1 MLDTKMKE
9 ACRICAR
16 ELCGNQRRWIFHT
29 ASKLNLQ
36 VLLSHVLGKEVSRD
50 GKAEFACSKCAFMLD
65 RIYRFDTVIAR
76 IEALSIERLQKL
88 LLEKERLK
96 QCIAGLYRK
105 NNGDS
110 DPEAKEGEGTVDI
123 SSLPDVRY
131 CALLQEDFA
140 YSGFESWTEHEQ
152 PILEIPHCPH
162 QEQAGPRLRRCKGCT
177 ALRVADADY
186 EAVCKVPRKLAR
198 SMSCG
203 PSSRCSAKLVG
214 SVCGEEM
221 LGGPIMPVDI
231 SHARGCEYEGSLEK
245 MSSGSS
251 VESLEKT
258 AEAGLAAGKE
268 DTKEDLKSDSLSPD
282 HNTRILPAHVNR
294 LDFTTSVVKTVEYRP
309 VQSPRGSRLPIP
321 VKAGSWGLKSSRSS
335 LSTVEG
341 APRPSLLGNDCEFST
356 WTGVLYPRLQQDFHL
371 ELADLK
377 ELWEDVCDEYLPLQT
392 QNLIEEQ
399 QNQLNQYECAA
410 GQCVTELQKA
420 EQQVHS
426 LQGRIQETEMA
437 NKTLQEKLREM
448 ESELKAVRQAAQRQD
463 RTIHGLEE
471 SLKNK
476 ENEIEELCRVVEGQ
490 NETMVQLREMVH
502 RSQLEQLQLA
512 AEEAGCSQ
520 PPCHQIELLDL
531 QSSLFSSQ
539 LELQKAQ
546 GRLRHRDYEL
556 ADHRRARELLETDLQ
571 EMQQQK
577 DAAWKCCQEVSSS
590 LQQLRAEL
598 QGKEELLKTSQ
609 SKKESEVRSLEENI
623 QRLTQSLREKECLV
637 QEYAQLLDCQQNIPE
652 NPEGRDL
659 LTKKLQERIRDRDRA
674 LERALDEK
682 FEALEEKEGEVRQLQ
697 LSLREKERDLER
709 LRHVLSNNE
718 ETINSLEA
726 LKKGKELELEQV
738 SATYRNLQWLKQE
751 VEARQERSLKEKEGV
766 IGQLQLSLQNRN
778 QEVEDLTAALL
789 GKFSIG
795 ANDIS
800 EELKLHLQ
808 KKERML
814 QEVLAD
820 RCRQAEEHK
829 QDIQGLLQAVS
840 SRDQQFKDT
849 SERVMQGIRERN
861 IEIQQL
867 RSQLAAKDREMAQI
881 VRESSPS
888 FPGAATELTRLKR
901 LLQEKERFIR
911 ELMQDSPASQTE
923 PMTISEADASRED
936 ECEEALDLQKEADT
950 IKEELELVL
959 RKEKETRLEVCT
971 LQSIIAKQSEEM
983 EALKANLDTLNRDVH
998 VKERLIKDLQVQLVS
1013 PAELPEV
1020 QRLTQELLVLKNEM
1034 EVMKSLRQ
1042 DTADNLYRQLRSA
1055 LEELI
1060 LEQAELNA
1068 VLQKERQVYSSL
1080 ALVHTHPDR
1089 DQTLY
1094 MELEAVRGQ
1103 LEKALGRTQECVNR
1117 LEMESRGLAHFG
1129 GLGIEGDGDD
1139 RSSEFTD
1146 SIEEEEKQKQTIQAE
1161 VSQYQQGITA
1171 VHEQKDQEREAMA
1184 GVLSQNALG
1193 TEKECHEEQFRMQS
1207 EVQELT
1213 EPKVRAEEDLK
1224 MQTEDT
1230 NFSAASHIRVIVD
1243 NVEEEDLKERE
1254 GDSQSECLESEEG
1267 LREELCK
1274 LKQQLGTADTVI
1286 GLLKEQLELNV
1297 AGDGEKRFNP
1307 ELIVSMAKEIERL
1320 KSELA
1325 SGQGKRMA
1333 PLVELR
1339 EGRAKRP
1346 RTRPHSLDLGAL
1358 HSQSGDHDSPAASDC
1373 SLQPDEDQQKSGF
1386 WANVESSLR
1395 EQLQQLRMDLAQ
1407 CRQQNR
1413 ELQDTLVVSEATVHA
1428 QAEQLKQCRVLLSEP
1443 SVEQDSKQ
1451 VQVDLQDLGYE
1462 TCGRSENEAER
1473 DDTSSPEC
1481 EELAGDLYSE
1491 TSMSEEKTPLYSFPV
1506 GPLTS
1511 SPLKHSLNIQHGM
1524 GVFGKSQDVAVLQ
1537 QHIQELKAQLQ
1548 KSEKVVRNLQSR
1560 MRSFSTTS
1568 DYASSMER
1576 PSKMEPG
1583 SPMEDTLSQ
1592 SLLDEDEGWQSDGM
1606 GPFNSLLAPPNKD
1619 LEQLVQRVST
1629 LEAQVQ
1635 KSQLDAKV
1643 PEHLRSATW
1652 PGKYDSLIQAQ
1663 ARELSHLRQKMREG
1677 QGISHI
1683 LTQHFC
1689 DTIKTF
1695 EELLR
1700 SNDIDYYMGQSFR
1713 DQLAQGNQ
1721 LAGRI
1726 TSKLSGRDHGDID
1739 NKSGHELLA
1748 LRLSKEL
1755 QQKDNLI
1762 ESLRSKLQKH
1772 SETPSSSHALSD
1784 SDHTD
1789 RTSFVSDDQAS
1800 TNDDLEVCSDV
1811 ASEYSQEDQRGR
1823 ESCIQVNTDSVSH
1836 AVVASS
1842 HSSLPSSSPTTPP
1855 SQGAPLQSTPSMPCS
1870 QHHPTDTSQS
1880 EKGVYCS
1887 PVSSTVGFPLA
1898 QHFPDPPGQPTF
1910 GPQPPLLDLSYP
1922 GTSAFSLAE
1931 VQQELQMLQRQLG
1944 ESAGIAT
1951 PTVKPMPATNNF
1963 SGANSSSSHYIPL
1976 SHHPFHQPQL
1986 NSSGGL
1992 SETLKADT
2000 GFLNSSALWDMTHLV
2015 QPMRY
2020 NNVGDV
2026 SSGLSGYQSGT
2037 HITGTNLLEEH
2048 LGEIRRLRQRLEE
2061 SIHTNDRLREQLEE
2075 RLASAIRGSGPPTNI
2090 YIQGLESA
2098 TQLSNENR
2106 TLSDKNS
2113 SLQARLSQMEREAEQ
2128 LREALLA
2135 SRARLKSVE
2144 VELGEKRE
2152 ESRRLQAELFQLREE
2167 RKSSQEQKHRLQ
2179 HEVTLLHQQL
2189 NENNQLL
2196 HTLRSELQ
2204 LYERAFGSNKLH
2216 LQAYSGEAKF
2226 QNVSTS
2232 FDLNNL
2238 LPEVRNLRIQL
2249 EHSIQ
2254 MNSSLRKQLEQQLER
2269 NAGKKELR
2277 PSMINLPSPS
2287 GEGGCRRK
2295 LFQDSVPSPPVRD
2308 IGMFSLSSPYPECSE
2323 PAASLASQSM
2333 EDPSLLQRQEE
2344 LQRSDSMTSGS
2355 SGLEGEAPD
2364 GSFANKN
2371 GRHVISHIDD
2381 FSALKQ
2387 QILEGQVL
2395 VHKMESLMQSSL
2407 NIPFLEIHGTKG
2419 LDYGTVKQLFSSADT
2434 LRLILEESTSLLKM
2448 FWRAALPSA
2457 ESTAQQVKKEQL
2469 MKEDL
2474 RKLRRRITEQESL
2487 LQNTIDRL
2495 KTTNRMKENM
2505 EQFIIGQL
2513 NRTHNVLKKARGNLE
2528 KNDYQ
2533 VSSINSYPCQA
2544 EIVRGQSEIASDRDF
2559 LIPPI
2564 QEVPRKRCSQRSLR
2578 RKDRR
2583 HGPCFIQVPNY

>member
-1 MLDTKMKE
+1 MSNGYRTLSQHLNDLKKE
-9 ACRICAR
+9 NFS
-16 ELCGNQRRWIFHT
+16 L
-29 ASKLNLQ
+29 KL
-36 VLLSHVLGKEVSRD
+36 
-50 GKAEFACSKCAFMLD
+50 
-65 RIYRFDTVIAR
+65 RIYFLEERMQQKYEDSSEDIHKR
-76 IEALSIERLQKL
+76 NIELKVEVES
-88 LLEKERLK
+88 LK
-96 QCIAGLYRK
+96 QELTEKQQLLDNTLITAENLTTH
-105 NNGDS
+105 N
-110 DPEAKEGEGTVDI
+110 EAELRRQYEERQREVEHVQAVLENKI
-123 SSLPDVRY
+123 Q
-131 CALLQEDFA
+131 LLQEEA
-140 YSGFESWTEHEQ
+140 RLVKTEAE
-152 PILEIPHCPH
+152 E
-162 QEQAGPRLRRCKGCT
+162 AT
-177 ALRVADADY
+177 ALMKAEKGRCWDL
-186 EAVCKVPRKLAR
+186 ERKLKEVGEEKLEEQR
-198 SMSCG
+198 
-203 PSSRCSAKLVG
+203 AKLAEKDRTINQLNQALQAKDALI
-214 SVCGEEM
+214 SQMSQEERL
-221 LGGPIMPVDI
+221 LGGQLDNPIT
-231 SHARGCEYEGSLEK
+231 LE
-245 MSSGSS
+245 
-251 VESLEKT
+251 
-258 AEAGLAAGKE
+258 
-268 DTKEDLKSDSLSPD
+268 P
-282 HNTRILPAHVNR
+282 
-294 LDFTTSVVKTVEYRP
+294 
-309 VQSPRGSRLPIP
+309 
-321 VKAGSWGLKSSRSS
+321 
-335 LSTVEG
+335 
-341 APRPSLLGNDCEFST
+341 
-356 WTGVLYPRLQQDFHL
+356 
-371 ELADLK
+371 
-377 ELWEDVCDEYLPLQT
+377 

-437 NKTLQEKLREM
+437 NKFTLQEKLREM

-637 QEYAQLLDCQQNIPE
+637 QVRKRRLHHRMKMGLGATLTATPQSTVRNQYKRRRVLD
-652 NPEGRDL
+652 D
-659 LTKKLQERIRDRDRA
+659 
-674 LERALDEK
+674 RALDEK

-881 VRESSPS
+881 VRTKQLKQIYSLPPPPSKVTQGMMKYIFERESEAELGMVGSISVSSP
-888 FPGAATELTRLKR
+888 PP
-901 LLQEKERFIR
+901 Q
-911 ELMQDSPASQTE
+911 
-923 PMTISEADASRED
+923 

-1080 ALVHTHPDR
+1080 ALVHTHPDSIDR

-1146 SIEEEEKQKQTIQAE
+1146 SIEEEESQHISQFMLHLPIQKP
-1161 VSQYQQGITA
+1161 A
-1171 VHEQKDQEREAMA
+1171 VAVTTRYYSCPRTE
-1184 GVLSQNALG
+1184 GPG

-1230 NFSAASHIRVIVD
+1230 NFSAASHIRNWILGCCLVIVD

-1373 SLQPDEDQQKSGF
+1373 SLQQF
-1386 WANVESSLR
+1386 LTHYSLR

-1428 QAEQLKQCRVLLSEP
+1428 QAEQLKQCRVLLSIPGEP

-1823 ESCIQVNTDSVSH
+1823 AARHGNSVSH

-1880 EKGVYCS
+1880 EKGTYLS

-1944 ESAGIAT
+1944 ERIAT

-2113 SLQARLSQMEREAEQ
+2113 SLQARLSQMERGKQQEAEQ

-2528 KNDYQ
+2528 
-2533 VSSINSYPCQA
+2533 VSSINSYPCQ
-2544 EIVRGQSEIASDRDF
+2544 ESPVF
-2559 LIPPI
+2559 
-2564 QEVPRKRCSQRSLR
+2564 
-2578 RKDRR
+2578 
-2583 HGPCFIQVPNY
+2583 